1 MNYIIKISSYLFT
14 TFCLLVCIYE
24 ALNIYFTKISK
35 YAEHFNYKEVYKKS
49 YRYLFDTTIIIL
61 FYYLI
66 IFLITYK
73 DENDENKNM
82 EYENNERRNITFY
95 NKMKNFIKNNNLL
108 LATYLL
114 FYIDN
119 IIYFKN
125 NEILYLPFLFYIL
138 MLFMYNKKKYLCG
151 ALRIAF
157 YIIYFFIYKDIFD
170 NSNSIERYMESYDKD
185 AAKNIKKYILKKFID
200 EIKKK
205 NYKLYIKEYKLRPA
219 NVHVFS
225 SKNAIYVDVCG
236 EILKNLTKKEFTSLL
251 YHEFKHVLIGTFKV
265 KILDLMNFIFMV
277 VAEYLIIYLTR
288 KKINSKDSPKNC
300 LKIYLFI
307 NVTLG
312 VFLNFLRNYII
323 YLEEIECDSYSI
335 LHVDKSYLISA
346 LTTIDNLTNNFFK
359 HSYLYNI
366 MYLDHPSLDCRIY
379 YINSM

>member
-1 MNYIIKISSYLFT
+1 MNFNIKVISYLFT

-24 ALNIYFTKISK
+24 AFNIYFTKIPI
-35 YAEHFNYKEVYKKS
+35 YAEHFNYKEVYKKN
-49 YRYLFDTTIIIL
+49 YRCLFDDVIII
-61 FYYLI
+61 FFNYLI
-66 IFLITYK
+66 IFFITYK
-73 DENDENKNM
+73 DKNNENTNK
-82 EYENNERRNITFY
+82 EYENNERKNITFC
-95 NKMKNFIKNNNLL
+95 NKIKNFINNNNLL
-108 LATYLL
+108 IATYVL
-114 FYIDN
+114 FYLDDE
-119 IIYFKN
+119 IYYKA

-138 MLFMYNKKKYLCG
+138 MLFMYNKMKYLCG
-151 ALRIAF
+151 VLRIAF
-157 YIIYFFIYKDIFD
+157 YIGYFFIYIDVFD
-170 NSNSIERYMESYDKD
+170 YNNDIERYKKSYNKK
-185 AAKNIKKYILKKFID
+185 AAENIKKYILKKFID
-200 EIKKK
+200 EVENN

-312 VFLNFLRNYII
+312 VFFNFLRNYII
-323 YLEEIECDSYSI
+323 CLEEIECDRYSV
-335 LHVDKSYLISA
+335 LHNDKSYLISA
-346 LTTIDNLTNNFFK
+346 LTTLHNLANAFVK

-366 MYLDHPSLDCRIY
+366 MYKNHPSLDRRIN